1 LDLLE
6 RTGAGMRDFEKILQG
21 QNGELLKGLARSEEV
36 KRLGESLDI
45 KSIEKAAER
54 GDMAALEA
62 AVKSVLKT
70 EEGRKLAEKLRKI

>member
-1 LDLLE
+1 
-6 RTGAGMRDFEKILQG
+6 MRDFEKILRG
-21 QNGELLKGLARSEEV
+21 ENGDMLKDLAESEDV

-45 KSIEKAAER
+45 KSIEKAVAR
-54 GDMAALEA
+54 GDVAALEA